1 MLQELAQALEHFLAD
16 YGYIAIFILMLV
28 EEAGVP
34 LPLPNEVALMYVGY
48 LASKGELNANLAGL
62 VATLGA
68 SVGSTILYTL
78 AKRGGRSLIHRWGR
92 FIHVSDQ
99 RLADAERWIAR
110 YGVFSVP
117 IARLTPGLRIATT
130 IVAGILRVPFRVVV
144 LAVLGVSFVWSFFWI
159 HLGRA
164 LGDNWEA
171 GAQAFERV
179 ARIGLVFA
187 VIIAVTVLLVRRH
200 RRRRAEVEAREA
212 RPESAGAANAPSD
225 GPEPVA
231 TPSGGGAEPRR

>member
-48 LASKGELNANLAGL
+48 LASKGELDANLAGL
-62 VATLGA
+62 TATLGA

-78 AKRGGRSLIHRWGR
+78 AKRGGRALIHRWGR
-92 FIHVSDQ
+92 FIHVTDR
-99 RLADAERWIAR
+99 RLAEAERWIAR
-110 YGVFSVP
+110 YGVLSVP
-117 IARLTPGLRIATT
+117 VARLTPGLRIATT
-130 IVAGILRVPFRVVV
+130 IVAGILRVPLRVVV

-179 ARIGLVFA
+179 ARVGLVFA
-187 VIIAVTVLLVRRH
+187 IIIAVTVLLVRRH
-200 RRRRAEVEAREA
+200 RRRRAEVEGQEA
-212 RPESAGAANAPSD
+212 PPSSNAPVAPD
-225 GPEPVA
+225 DEAEPVA
-231 TPSGGGAEPRR
+231 TPSRGGAEPRR